1 MDKGTHS
8 NKKGDRLEGRPSL
21 DGFHSLGLESVHSGH
36 MHVEAIQRS
45 AGLRAVLAA
54 VQQAVRKMEVLH
66 MFSHVPSVL
75 P

>member
-1 MDKGTHS
+1 M
-8 NKKGDRLEGRPSL
+8 

-36 MHVEAIQRS
+36 MHVEAVQRS
-45 AGLRAVLAA
+45 AGLGAVLAA

-66 MFSHVPSVL
+66 MFPHVPSVL